1 VLGYG
6 EPPLFIGTLGL
17 HGNLYLWHVLVVIYE
32 NSTTDHIHR
41 RQVVE
46 ASTPRWTFKGGMRDA
61 TQEDLAILRYEE
73 EDQMDHSQY
82 RHFPSRAQEGAEVV
96 VMPVGDRDC
105 IGCFTDQVKLTCAT
119 SVNDFSWKSCKNT

>member
-1 VLGYG
+1 
-6 EPPLFIGTLGL
+6 
-17 HGNLYLWHVLVVIYE
+17 
-32 NSTTDHIHR
+32 
-41 RQVVE
+41 
-46 ASTPRWTFKGGMRDA
+46 MRDA

-82 RHFPSRAQEGAEVV
+82 RHFLSRAQEGAEVV

-119 SVNDFSWKSCKNT
+119 SVNDFSWKSCKNTWTLLIWTYESCWWECSAQLHVACWALYQFFLWIAKDVTPHASFDQIY